1 MVSALDYLR
10 LRASVPPTRSHS
22 TFERAMLDHPLCFF
36 GGPKKHSTSGGCM
49 PTVVDNVDTL
59 IVYVKLRQDFP
70 LELEQQVDVLK
81 DLNEVSQDA
90 ERRYLTAA

>member
-1 MVSALDYLR
+1 
-10 LRASVPPTRSHS
+10 
-22 TFERAMLDHPLCFF
+22 
-36 GGPKKHSTSGGCM
+36 M